1 MYQKRRVPFLE
12 IMQSSEL
19 DEIHALALDL
29 LEGTGIEVH
38 HDTARE
44 ILYSAG
50 ARVSDQRVT
59 IPSYLVKRALSTA
72 PERVVVANRK
82 GERRLFLEKGRTYFG
97 TGSDLKYTI
106 DLNTRKKRLSS
117 LLDIQQ
123 AALLCDHLPA
133 IDFIM
138 SYGLGSE
145 LHPRTAELH
154 QFAAMIRNNAS
165 RPFLLTSFEADLA
178 TLHRLYQ
185 MAAVVAGGEEKLQQN
200 PFIVLYGQ
208 FISPFVHNVEGL
220 DRLLFCAEKRIP
232 IIYIPTV
239 MAGASGPVTM
249 AGSLALANAE
259 ALAGLV
265 ISQLKSPG
273 TPFIYG
279 GCVMPFDMR
288 EAVIPYGAP
297 EWAMGSTVL
306 TQLAHR
312 YQLPVFSTGGCSDSN
327 FVDGQA
333 AIEGTFSIL
342 MAALSGANLV
352 HDVGYLQQGLA
363 GSLEYLVMM
372 EEVIGMSRRVL
383 EGFPVNR
390 ESFAHDLIHQ
400 VGPGGHFTATEHTRK
415 YFRETTWYPTLM
427 RRKGG
432 EEPMEER
439 AREKAQQ
446 ILSQVQAEPL
456 PTGVEEALKEI
467 MEEARVTER

>member
-12 IMQSSEL
+12 IMNQQEL
-19 DEIHALALDL
+19 DALHALSLEL
-29 LEGTGIEVH
+29 LEGTGIQVH
-38 HDTARE
+38 HDKAQA
-44 ILYSAG
+44 ILHASG
-50 ARVSDQRVT
+50 ARIVEDRVM
-59 IPSYLVKRALSTA
+59 IPSYLVKQALTTA

-82 GERRLFLEKGRTYFG
+82 GERRLFLEKGCTYFG

-106 DLNTRKKRLSS
+106 DLDTRKKRLSS
-117 LLDIQQ
+117 LKDIQQ
-123 AALLCDHLPA
+123 AALLCDHLPG

-138 SYGLGSE
+138 SYGLGAE
-145 LHPRTAELH
+145 LDPRTAELH
-154 QFAAMIRNNAS
+154 QFAAMIRNNAT
-165 RPFLLTSFEADLA
+165 RPFLLTSFEADME
-178 TLHRLYQ
+178 TLYHLYR
-185 MAAVVAGGEEKLQQN
+185 MAVAVVGGEEELQAN

-208 FISPFVHNVEGL
+208 FISPFIHNVEGL

-265 ISQLKSPG
+265 VSQLKSPG
-273 TPFIYG
+273 APFIYG

-312 YQLPVFSTGGCSDSN
+312 YKLPIFSTGGCSDSN

-383 EGFPVNR
+383 EGFTVDKR
-390 ESFAHDLIHQ
+390 SLAHALIHA
-400 VGPGGHFTATEHTRK
+400 VGPGGHFTGTDHTRE
-415 YFRETTWYPTLM
+415 YFKETTWYPTLLK
-427 RRKGG
+427 RKGG
-432 EEPMEER
+432 EEPLEDR
-439 AREKAQQ
+439 ARKKAQQ
-446 ILSQVQAEPL
+446 ILSQVKPEPL
-456 PTGVEEALKEI
+456 PPGVDEELDAI
-467 MEEARVTER
+467 MEEARRD